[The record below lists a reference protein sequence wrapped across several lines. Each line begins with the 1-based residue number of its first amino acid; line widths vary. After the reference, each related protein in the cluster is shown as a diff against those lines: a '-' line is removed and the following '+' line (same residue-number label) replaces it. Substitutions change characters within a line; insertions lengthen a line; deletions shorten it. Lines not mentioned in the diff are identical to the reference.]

1 MATAKTKSVWFCKEC
16 GNESPK
22 WMGRCPAC
30 GEWNTMVEETVAT
43 GKKMTAVTV
52 PGASHKPLKLSEID
66 SAREQRIS
74 LNNAEVD
81 RILGGGLV
89 EGSLVLIGGEPGIG
103 KSTLSL
109 QIPLNCPALKTLYVT
124 GEESARQVKL
134 RASRIGGDDSG
145 CMIYSE
151 TLMENILEQA
161 RAMMPD
167 LMVVDSVQTMFSQN
181 VESSP
186 GSVTQIKETASMLL
200 RFAKETGVPVILIG
214 HITKEGSIA
223 GPKILEHIVDVV
235 LQFEGD
241 NRGTYRLLRSIKNRF
256 GSTSELAV
264 FEMTG
269 KGLREVSNPSEM
281 LIPMHEEGLSGVA
294 VSAMLDGTRPF
305 LIEVQSLVSSA
316 AYGTPQ
322 RSATGFDVRRLNML
336 LAVLE
341 KRAGFKLGVKDVFLN
356 MAGGLKVS
364 DPACDLAVISAVLSS
379 NFDFAIPSDI
389 CFAGEIGLSG
399 EVRPVAQT
407 DRRIIEAA
415 RLGFKK
421 IYVSSYSSLE
431 GVGNAAIEV
440 VKVLFFLFFAFCEY
454 GGATST
460 PLDTSLLFLFAFSC
474 LSCHSRTSHDV
485 THKHLSDCYHL
496 AFCRSFL
503 VLEQCDVLV
512 YLLCSTCL
520 VSLPFLLRSMRRYNS
535 VFVALAFFYFS
546 TARCF

>member
-1 MATAKTKSVWFCKEC
+1 
-16 GNESPK
+16 
-22 WMGRCPAC
+22 
-30 GEWNTMVEETVAT
+30 MVEETVAT
-43 GKKMTAVTV
+43 GKKASSVSVSV
-52 PGASHKPLKLSEID
+52 PGSGHKPLPLSEID
-66 SAREQRIS
+66 SNQENRIS

-81 RILGGGLV
+81 RILGGGIV

-109 QIPLNCPALKTLYVT
+109 QLPLNCPSLKTLYVT
-124 GEESARQVKL
+124 GEESAKQVKL
-134 RASRIGGDDSG
+134 RAARIGGDDSG

-151 TLMENILEQA
+151 TLMENILAEA
-161 RAMMPD
+161 RSMMPD

-241 NRGTYRLLRSIKNRF
+241 NRGAYRLLRSIKNRF

-281 LIPMHEEGLSGVA
+281 LVPMHENGLSGVA
-294 VSAMLDGTRPF
+294 VSAVLDGTRPF
-305 LIEVQSLVSSA
+305 LIEVQSLVSTA

-341 KRAGFKLGVKDVFLN
+341 KRAGFKLGIKDVFLN
-356 MAGGLKVS
+356 MAGGLKVT
-364 DPACDLAVISAVLSS
+364 DPACDLAVVCAVLSS
-379 NFDFAIPSDI
+379 NFDFAIPSST
-389 CFAGEIGLSG
+389 CFAGEVGLSG
-399 EVRPVAQT
+399 EIRPVAQT
-407 DRRIIEAA
+407 DRRVIEAA
-415 RLGFKK
+415 RLGYRK
-421 IYVSSYSSLE
+421 IYVSGFSSIE
-431 GVGNAAIEV
+431 MIPDGIEV
-440 VKVLFFLFFAFCEY
+440 IKVADIPAL
-454 GGATST
+454 
-460 PLDTSLLFLFAFSC
+460 
-474 LSCHSRTSHDV
+474 
-485 THKHLSDCYHL
+485 
-496 AFCRSFL
+496 CRSLFKA
-503 VLEQCDVLV
+503 D
-512 YLLCSTCL
+512 
-520 VSLPFLLRSMRRYNS
+520 
-535 VFVALAFFYFS
+535 
-546 TARCF
+546 

>member
-1 MATAKTKSVWFCKEC
+1 MANVKTKTVWFCRSC

-43 GKKMTAVTV
+43 GRKPAAAERV
-52 PGASHKPLKLSEID
+52 PGAGRKPMPLSEID
-66 SAREQRIS
+66 SSVENRIS
-74 LNNAEVD
+74 LNNDEVD

-109 QIPLNCPALKTLYVT
+109 QIPLHCPQLKTLYVT

-134 RASRIGGDDSG
+134 RAKRIGGDDAS
-145 CMIYSE
+145 CLIYSE
-151 TLMENILEQA
+151 TLMENIIAEA
-161 RAMMPD
+161 REMMPD
-167 LMVVDSVQTMFSQN
+167 LMVVDSVQTMFSHN
-181 VESSP
+181 VDSSP
-186 GSVTQIKETASMLL
+186 GSVTQIKETAAMLL

-241 NRGTYRLLRSIKNRF
+241 SRGAYRLLRSIKNRF

-281 LIPMHEEGLSGVA
+281 LIPMHEDGLSGVA

-305 LIEVQSLVSSA
+305 LIEVQSLVSTA

-322 RSATGFDVRRLNML
+322 RSATGFDARRLNML

-341 KRAGFKLGVKDVFLN
+341 KRAGFKLSVKDVFLN
-356 MAGGLKVS
+356 MAGGLKVN
-364 DPACDLAVISAVLSS
+364 DPACDLAVVSAVLSS
-379 NFDFAIPSDI
+379 NFDFAIPSDV
-389 CFAGEIGLSG
+389 CFAGEVGLSG
-399 EVRPVAQT
+399 EIRPVAQT

-415 RLGFKK
+415 RLGFKR
-421 IYVSSYSSLE
+421 IFVSSFTALDGLE
-431 GVGNAAIEV
+431 EQGVKGIEV
-440 VKVLFFLFFAFCEY
+440 VKVA
-454 GGATST
+454 
-460 PLDTSLLFLFAFSC
+460 
-474 LSCHSRTSHDV
+474 DV
-485 THKHLSDCYHL
+485 PAL
-496 AFCRSFL
+496 CRSLFKG
-503 VLEQCDVLV
+503 
-512 YLLCSTCL
+512 
-520 VSLPFLLRSMRRYNS
+520 N
-535 VFVALAFFYFS
+535 
-546 TARCF
+546 